1 MVRKQLPGWKASS
14 MPEILCC
21 PSAMHLWRHF
31 TRYEIIVAFHLLKQL
46 FYNDWNHT
54 HFYLNL
60 LIACKKEGELC
71 AADRIG
77 LLHCCKEGLICD
89 VDPTGQ
95 GYCRIQGKLWIQDI
109 ASERRLNTL
118 MLYVC
123 CLSVTLEYKVIYHY
137 LAPKC
142 PGDLVYSNCHSACPL
157 HCNEPEPE
165 KCITVCVAGCDCP
178 SGLYRDRDRCYKKDD
193 CPPSPGTTSKTI

>member
-1 MVRKQLPGWKASS
+1 MLFCFFNQVACVAIPGKHVSDEWCESNCRGGKHPACQKSS
-14 MPEILCC
+14 GVHQQCICEDI
-21 PSAMHLWRHF
+21 SQG
-31 TRYEIIVAFHLLKQL
+31 TKLLSL
-46 FYNDWNHT
+46 FIYWNNSFKSNDWNHT

-109 ASERRLNTL
+109 AS
-118 MLYVC
+118 
-123 CLSVTLEYKVIYHY
+123 
-137 LAPKC
+137 
-142 PGDLVYSNCHSACPL
+142 
-157 HCNEPEPE
+157 
-165 KCITVCVAGCDCP
+165 
-178 SGLYRDRDRCYKKDD
+178 
-193 CPPSPGTTSKTI
+193 